1 MDQVITLIDQ
11 YLSPVIQSE
20 KHSLLTSSMVN
31 NYVKKGMIPPPEKKR
46 YNQKHLAFLIAI
58 TMLKQVLTIPEIK
71 TGILFQGKVVGIRNA
86 YNLFCEEQE
95 KAIWTVCQEAAGSK
109 EAVSTDPIPVELI
122 AIKGATRSFANKLLA
137 ENTIELERTKE
148 NPMNKEKIALLV
160 DSGTDVPAEI
170 MSQYGM
176 YMLPLQIIYKDRT
189 YTDKVDITAEE
200 IYQRLPQ
207 EIPSTSLPDGET
219 INKIFDRIKA
229 DGYEQVLAVTI
240 SSGLSG
246 TYNVVRL
253 MGEQRNDL
261 DIFVLDTKNIGIG
274 AGLQAIRAA
283 ELLNEGVTWQ
293 ELKEQLLQE
302 VVRNKVFFNVATLEY
317 LQKGGRIGLVASIL
331 GNALKLNPIISC
343 NDEGIYYTVAKSRGR
358 KKSLDKTVEL
368 VKQYIGNHKQFRLA
382 VAQGDAL
389 AEAKEMKTRLEQ
401 EFPQVKEI
409 FFGQISPALVVHTG
423 PGLLGVG
430 VQLLDETGI

>member
-1 MDQVITLIDQ
+1 
-11 YLSPVIQSE
+11 
-20 KHSLLTSSMVN
+20 
-31 NYVKKGMIPPPEKKR
+31 
-46 YNQKHLAFLIAI
+46 
-58 TMLKQVLTIPEIK
+58 
-71 TGILFQGKVVGIRNA
+71 
-86 YNLFCEEQE
+86 
-95 KAIWTVCQEAAGSK
+95 
-109 EAVSTDPIPVELI
+109 
-122 AIKGATRSFANKLLA
+122 
-137 ENTIELERTKE
+137 
-148 NPMNKEKIALLV
+148 MNKEKIALLV
-160 DSGTDVPAEI
+160 DSGTDVPMEI
-170 MSQYGM
+170 MTQYGM

-207 EIPSTSLPDGET
+207 EIPSTSLPDGEA
-219 INKIFDRIKA
+219 INKIFEQIKA
-229 DGYEQVLAVTI
+229 DGYEKVLAITI

-253 MGEQRNDL
+253 MGEQQSDL

-283 ELLNEGVTWQ
+283 ELLAAGSTWQ
-293 ELKEQLLQE
+293 NLKDQLLQE
-302 VVRNKVFFNVATLEY
+302 VARNKVFFNVATLEY

-343 NDEGIYYTVAKSRGR
+343 NEEGIYYTVAKSRGR

-389 AEAKEMKTRLEQ
+389 AEAKEMKIRLEQ

-430 VQLLDETGI
+430 VQLLA

>member
-1 MDQVITLIDQ
+1 
-11 YLSPVIQSE
+11 
-20 KHSLLTSSMVN
+20 
-31 NYVKKGMIPPPEKKR
+31 
-46 YNQKHLAFLIAI
+46 
-58 TMLKQVLTIPEIK
+58 
-71 TGILFQGKVVGIRNA
+71 
-86 YNLFCEEQE
+86 
-95 KAIWTVCQEAAGSK
+95 
-109 EAVSTDPIPVELI
+109 
-122 AIKGATRSFANKLLA
+122 
-137 ENTIELERTKE
+137 
-148 NPMNKEKIALLV
+148 MNKEKIALLV

-253 MGEQRNDL
+253 MGEQQNDL

>member
-1 MDQVITLIDQ
+1 
-11 YLSPVIQSE
+11 
-20 KHSLLTSSMVN
+20 
-31 NYVKKGMIPPPEKKR
+31 
-46 YNQKHLAFLIAI
+46 
-58 TMLKQVLTIPEIK
+58 
-71 TGILFQGKVVGIRNA
+71 
-86 YNLFCEEQE
+86 
-95 KAIWTVCQEAAGSK
+95 
-109 EAVSTDPIPVELI
+109 
-122 AIKGATRSFANKLLA
+122 
-137 ENTIELERTKE
+137 
-148 NPMNKEKIALLV
+148 MNKEKIALLV

-283 ELLNEGVTWQ
+283 ELLNEGITWQ

-368 VKQYIGNHKQFRLA
+368 VKQYIGNHKQFGLA